1 MAIVKMNKFT
11 LLAFESQKY
20 SLLEKLQT
28 FENVEFAYLEDLE
41 ESGFSELKR
50 DNESIEISEIEG
62 ELSKINFVIEL
73 LSSHSKKIGM
83 LKGLKEGKK
92 EIGYN
97 SLSEMASKSNWSIIY
112 NELKEKENLINKSK
126 SEISKLSNSI
136 EELRAWENLDAS
148 FSQLSS
154 KSTVSFL
161 GVIPQVFMET
171 LRKDLQDG
179 FAGYY
184 LEVIGED
191 TREANVLMIF
201 HKDEEELA
209 SGLLKKYSFSKIIL
223 NYDGIPK
230 KIIEDYRRKIA
241 ELNHSI
247 NNIIEE
253 IKNYVIHLEE
263 FKMVYE
269 YYENKAIRLKSAGLF
284 LKSENIIAIEGH
296 YPTEN
301 HDRFL
306 KVLNSALGE
315 EYYIEFSEAQG
326 EDVPILL
333 KNNSVFSAFE
343 PITAMY
349 SMPRYKEIDPT
360 PLFAPFYILFFGMML
375 SDAGYGVLMLL
386 ATGIALARFNLDSDM
401 RKTVRMF
408 FYLSISTIVWG
419 ALYGSY
425 FGGAIKI
432 PPVWMTPDS
441 DVGLLMIVSIAM
453 GLIQIFVGLGIK
465 AYILIR
471 DGNPLAAF
479 FDAGLWYFT
488 LTGAIIWAVNALG
501 AGETLGLS
509 PQVVKVAGIITVIS
523 MILIVLTH
531 GRGEKSIG
539 GKLGTGFYSL
549 YGITGYVGDLVSYT
563 RLAALGL
570 ATGFIGSAFNIM
582 VDMLGK
588 SFFAIIF
595 ATIIFTFGHIFNL
608 LINALGSYV
617 HTSRLQYLEFFG
629 KFYEGGGK
637 AFNPLKFTS
646 QYYNIL
652 KTGNEEE

>member
-28 FENVEFAYLEDLE
+28 FENVEFAYLADLE

-62 ELSKINFVIEL
+62 ELSKINFAIEL

-83 LKGLKEGKK
+83 LKSLKEGKK

-97 SLSEMASKSNWSIIY
+97 SLSEMVSKSNWSIIY

-184 LEVIGED
+184 LEVVGED

-201 HKDEEELA
+201 RKDEEELA

-223 NYDGIPK
+223 NYDGIPRK
-230 KIIEDYRRKIA
+230 LIEDYIKKIA

-247 NNIIEE
+247 NNIVEE
-253 IKNYVIHLEE
+253 IKNYIIHLEE
-263 FKMVYE
+263 FKMVHE
-269 YYENKAIRLKSAGLF
+269 YYENKLIRLKSVGLF

-301 HDRFL
+301 HDKFL
-306 KVLNSALGE
+306 KVLSSALGE

-333 KNNSVFSAFE
+333 KNNGVFSAFE

-375 SDAGYGVLMLL
+375 SDAGYGILMLL

-419 ALYGSY
+419 VLYGSY

-488 LTGAIIWAVNALG
+488 LTGSIIWAVNALG

-582 VDMLGK
+582 VDMLGR

-595 ATIIFTFGHIFNL
+595 AAIIFTFGHIFNL

-617 HTSRLQYLEFFG
+617 HTSRLQYLEYFG

-637 AFNPLKFTS
+637 AFSPLKFTS

>member
-1 MAIVKMNKFT
+1 
-11 LLAFESQKY
+11 
-20 SLLEKLQT
+20 
-28 FENVEFAYLEDLE
+28 
-41 ESGFSELKR
+41 
-50 DNESIEISEIEG
+50 
-62 ELSKINFVIEL
+62 
-73 LSSHSKKIGM
+73 
-83 LKGLKEGKK
+83 
-92 EIGYN
+92 
-97 SLSEMASKSNWSIIY
+97 
-112 NELKEKENLINKSK
+112 
-126 SEISKLSNSI
+126 
-136 EELRAWENLDAS
+136 
-148 FSQLSS
+148 
-154 KSTVSFL
+154 
-161 GVIPQVFMET
+161 MET

-230 KIIEDYRRKIA
+230 KLIEDYRRKIS
-241 ELNHSI
+241 ELNHYI

-253 IKNYVIHLEE
+253 IKSYAIHLEE

-269 YYENKAIRLKSAGLF
+269 YYENKLIRLKSMDLF

-301 HDRFL
+301 HDKFL
-306 KVLNSALGE
+306 KVLSSALGE
-315 EYYIEFSEAQG
+315 EYYLEFSEAQG

-333 KNNSVFSAFE
+333 KNNGVFSAFE

-386 ATGIALARFNLDSDM
+386 ATGIALTRFNLDSDM

-419 ALYGSY
+419 VLYGSY

-523 MILIVLTH
+523 MISIVLTH

-582 VDMLGK
+582 VDMLGR

-595 ATIIFTFGHIFNL
+595 AAIIFTFGHIFNL

-652 KTGNEEE
+652 KTGNKEE